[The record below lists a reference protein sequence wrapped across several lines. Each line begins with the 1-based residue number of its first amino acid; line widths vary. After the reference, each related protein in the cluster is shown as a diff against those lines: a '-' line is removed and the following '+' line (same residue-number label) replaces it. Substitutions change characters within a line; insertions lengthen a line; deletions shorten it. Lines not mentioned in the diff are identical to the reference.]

1 VALRGTELEIKLPW
15 FRARVRGGFASTD
28 SERLIK
34 SRMKTKLQ
42 YAYTIGV
49 FFGVLVTA
57 YLMMNREGNSR
68 GPLNAF
74 SNPALR
80 SEATL
85 VDPAVTQLF
94 EMEKALT
101 KKEKADEQ
109 RRVPTN
115 AKPHEPTSTP

>member
-1 VALRGTELEIKLPW
+1 MELVIKKPW
-15 FRARVRGGFASTD
+15 FCARVLGGVAGTD
-28 SERLIK
+28 SGQQRN
-34 SRMKTKLQ
+34 SRMRTKLQ
-42 YAYTIGV
+42 YAYTIAV

-57 YLMMNREGNSR
+57 YLMMNREGNPR

-74 SNPALR
+74 SNPAVR

-94 EMEKALT
+94 EMEKALD

-115 AKPHEPTSTP
+115 TKPHE